1 MLSLSDS
8 IYTLSFPTFKTKA
21 ILSADFQTL
30 TFSSESHWR
39 KMDGIDLDDT
49 EWINRKDGKELHMI
63 QEGNIIKVMDWQKYF
78 LFTFQLL
85 LAI

>member
-1 MLSLSDS
+1 
-8 IYTLSFPTFKTKA
+8 
-21 ILSADFQTL
+21 
-30 TFSSESHWR
+30 
-39 KMDGIDLDDT
+39 MDGIDLDDT

-78 LFTFQLL
+78 LFACQLL